1 MIRTHPY
8 IVSLAAGLVLAI
20 SGCTG
25 GETATPITVPEGG
38 FGAEVYQ
45 ASCASCHGVDL
56 KGTDKGPSQ
65 LSIVYEPNHHGDDSY
80 RSAAR
85 NGARQHHWN
94 FGDMPP
100 IEGISDEEIEAVIVF
115 IRSEQERLGFD
126 G

>member
-1 MIRTHPY
+1 MKPTRRY
-8 IVSLAAGLVLAI
+8 VSLLSVVLALVLSA
-20 SGCTG
+20 CTSD
-25 GETATPITVPEGG
+25 ENTTPLTVAGGG
-38 FGAEVYQ
+38 FGAQVYQ

-80 RSAAR
+80 RSAAK

-100 IEGISDEEIEAVIVF
+100 VAGITDAEIEAVIVY
-115 IRSEQERLGFD
+115 IRSEQERLGFE